1 MSEQPSDQAWTTG
14 EHGEV
19 EEAPPHASRVGP
31 APPAPDLRVARVL
44 EARAHP
50 NADRLL
56 VLSIDAGEPMP
67 RQLVAGIAGK
77 YAIEELSGRHIVIVA
92 NLQPAKL
99 RGEISQGML
108 LAAPVEGG
116 EEGAIGLLL
125 APDAAPGTH
134 VTAPGLPAPADQ
146 ITIDDFK
153 RHELSVDERGM
164 TIDGARVESP
174 RLVPD
179 RGARGKLR

>member
-1 MSEQPSDQAWTTG
+1 MTEIPQDQAWTTG

-19 EEAPPHASRVGP
+19 EEPPHPVLGL
-31 APPAPDLRVARVL
+31 DLRVARVL
-44 EARAHP
+44 EAKPHP

-56 VLSIDAGEPMP
+56 VLRVDAGEPNP

-77 YAIEELSGRHIVIVA
+77 YAPEDLPGRAIVIVA

-108 LAAPVEGG
+108 LAAEDERGL
-116 EEGAIGLLL
+116 GLLL
-125 APDAAPGTH
+125 APDAPAGTGVAAPG
-134 VTAPGLPAPADQ
+134 APRPADQ

-153 RHELSVDERGM
+153 RHELVADDDGL
-164 TIDGARVESP
+164 TIDAARVVQP
-174 RLVPD
+174 RLVMD
-179 RGARGKLR
+179 RGVRGRLR

>member
-1 MSEQPSDQAWTTG
+1 MTDQPSDQAWTTG

-19 EEAPPHASRVGP
+19 EEAPHPLRAL
-31 APPAPDLRVARVL
+31 DLRVARVL
-44 EARAHP
+44 EAKAHP

-56 VLSIDAGEPMP
+56 VLLVDAGEPMP

-77 YAIEELSGRHIVIVA
+77 YGLEELPGRPIVIVA

-108 LAAPVEGG
+108 LAAEDERGL
-116 EEGAIGLLL
+116 GLLL
-125 APDAAPGTH
+125 APDAPPGTS
-134 VTAPGLPAPADQ
+134 VAASGAPHAADQ

-153 RHELSVDERGM
+153 RHELITDDQGL
-164 TIDGARVESP
+164 TIDGARVLEP
-174 RLVPD
+174 RLVMD
-179 RGARGKLR
+179 RGVRGRLR

>member
-1 MSEQPSDQAWTTG
+1 MTEGPSDQAWTTG

-19 EEAPPHASRVGP
+19 EERAHPMLGL
-31 APPAPDLRVARVL
+31 DLRVARVV
-44 EARAHP
+44 EAKAHP

-56 VLSIDAGEPMP
+56 VLQIDAGEPMP

-77 YAIEELSGRHIVIVA
+77 YTVDELPGKHIVIVA

-99 RGEISQGML
+99 RGEVSQGML
-108 LAAPVEGG
+108 LAAEDTGG
-116 EEGAIGLLL
+116 LGLGLLL

-134 VTAPGLPAPADQ
+134 VAAPNSPAPADQ

-153 RHELSVDERGM
+153 RHEIVADGSGVS
-164 TIDGARVESP
+164 IDGARVVEPS
-174 RLVPD
+174 LTMD
-179 RGARGKLR
+179 RGVRGTLR

>member
-1 MSEQPSDQAWTTG
+1 MNENPSDQAWTTG

-19 EEAPPHASRVGP
+19 EEPPHPLLGL
-31 APPAPDLRVARVL
+31 DLRVARVV
-44 EARAHP
+44 EARPHP

-56 VLSIDAGEPMP
+56 VLQVDAGEPAH

-77 YAIEELSGRHIVIVA
+77 YAVDELPGKSIVIVA

-108 LAAPVEGG
+108 LAAEDERGL
-116 EEGAIGLLL
+116 GLLL
-125 APDAAPGTH
+125 ADAPPGTSVAAPG
-134 VTAPGLPAPADQ
+134 APHPADQ

-153 RHELSVDERGM
+153 RHELVADDAGI
-164 TIDGARVESP
+164 TIDGARVAAP
-174 RLVPD
+174 RLTMD
-179 RGARGKLR
+179 RGVRGRLR

>member
-19 EEAPPHASRVGP
+19 EEPPHP
-31 APPAPDLRVARVL
+31 APMPDLRVARVL

-77 YAIEELSGRHIVIVA
+77 YAPEELAG
-92 NLQPAKL
+92 
-99 RGEISQGML
+99 
-108 LAAPVEGG
+108 
-116 EEGAIGLLL
+116 
-125 APDAAPGTH
+125 
-134 VTAPGLPAPADQ
+134 
-146 ITIDDFK
+146 
-153 RHELSVDERGM
+153 
-164 TIDGARVESP
+164 
-174 RLVPD
+174 
-179 RGARGKLR
+179 

>member
-1 MSEQPSDQAWTTG
+1 MSELPRDLAWTTG

-19 EEAPPHASRVGP
+19 EESPH
-31 APPAPDLRVARVL
+31 APPAPDLRVARIL
-44 EARAHP
+44 EARTHP

-56 VLSIDAGEPMP
+56 LLTIDAGEPMP

-77 YAIEELSGRHIVIVA
+77 YGLGELTDLLVVIVA

-99 RGEISQGML
+99 RGELSQGML
-108 LAAPVEGG
+108 LAAPIEGA

-125 APDAAPGTH
+125 APEAKPGTH

-153 RHELSVDERGM
+153 RHELIADERGM
-164 TIDGARVESP
+164 TIDGARVAEP
-174 RLVPD
+174 RLVAD
-179 RGARGKLR
+179 RGARGRLR

>member
-1 MSEQPSDQAWTTG
+1 MSEPPRDPAWTTG

-19 EEAPPHASRVGP
+19 EEAPHPLLGL
-31 APPAPDLRVARVL
+31 DLRVAGVI

-56 VLSIDAGEPMP
+56 VLQVDAGEPAP

-77 YAIEELSGRHIVIVA
+77 YTPEELPGKHIVIVA

-108 LAAPVEGG
+108 IAAEDERGL
-116 EEGAIGLLL
+116 GLLL
-125 APDAAPGTH
+125 AADAPAGTPVAAPNG
-134 VTAPGLPAPADQ
+134 PAPADQ
-146 ITIDDFK
+146 ITIDDFN
-153 RHELSVDERGM
+153 RHEIVADDDGL
-164 TIDGARVESP
+164 TIDGERVRTP
-174 RLVPD
+174 RLAMD
-179 RGARGKLR
+179 RGVRGKLR

>member
-1 MSEQPSDQAWTTG
+1 MSESPTDEAWTTG

-19 EEAPPHASRVGP
+19 EEAPHP
-31 APPAPDLRVARVL
+31 APAPDLRVARVI

-56 VLSIDAGEPMP
+56 VLAIDAGEPAP

-77 YAIEELSGRHIVIVA
+77 YALEELGGLHVVIVA

-108 LAAPVEGG
+108 LAAPIEGG
-116 EEGAIGLLL
+116 PEGAIGLLL
-125 APDAAPGTH
+125 APDAAPGTR
-134 VTAPGLPAPADQ
+134 VAGPGLAEPADQ

-153 RHELSVDERGM
+153 RHELVADEHGM
-164 TIDGARVESP
+164 TIDGVRVVQP
-174 RLVPD
+174 RLVAD
-179 RGARGKLR
+179 RGARGRLR

>member
-1 MSEQPSDQAWTTG
+1 MSERPTDQAWTTG

-19 EEAPPHASRVGP
+19 EEKPH
-31 APPAPDLRVARVL
+31 PPAVPDFRVAHVV
-44 EARAHP
+44 EASAHP

-56 VLSIDAGEPMP
+56 VLKIDAGEPAP

-77 YAIEELSGRHIVIVA
+77 YAPEELPGKPIVIVA

-108 LAAPVEGG
+108 LAAEDERGL
-116 EEGAIGLLL
+116 GLLL
-125 APDAAPGTH
+125 APDAPAGTRVAAPD
-134 VTAPGLPAPADQ
+134 ALPPSDQ

-153 RHELSVDERGM
+153 RHELVADDDGV
-164 TIDGARVESP
+164 TIDGARVREP
-174 RLVPD
+174 RLVMD
-179 RGARGKLR
+179 RGVRGQLR

>member
-1 MSEQPSDQAWTTG
+1 MSERPADQAWTTG

-19 EEAPPHASRVGP
+19 EEAPHPLPGL
-31 APPAPDLRVARVL
+31 DLRVARVL
-44 EARAHP
+44 EAKAHP

-56 VLSIDAGEPMP
+56 VLQVDAGEPAH

-77 YAIEELSGRHIVIVA
+77 YAPEELPGRAIVIVA

-108 LAAPVEGG
+108 LAAEDERGL
-116 EEGAIGLLL
+116 GLLL
-125 APDAAPGTH
+125 APDAPAGTSVAAPG
-134 VTAPGLPAPADQ
+134 GQPAADQ

-153 RHELSVDERGM
+153 RHELVADDEGL
-164 TIDGARVESP
+164 TIDGARVTAP
-174 RLVPD
+174 RLTMD
-179 RGARGKLR
+179 RGVRGRLR

>member
-1 MSEQPSDQAWTTG
+1 MTERPADQAWTTG

-19 EEAPPHASRVGP
+19 EEAPHPLLGL
-31 APPAPDLRVARVL
+31 DLRVARVL
-44 EARAHP
+44 EAKVHP

-56 VLSIDAGEPMP
+56 VLVIDAGEPAP

-77 YAIEELSGRHIVIVA
+77 YALEELPGKPIVIVA

-108 LAAPVEGG
+108 LAAEDERGL
-116 EEGAIGLLL
+116 GLLL
-125 APDAAPGTH
+125 APDAGPGAHVAAPG
-134 VTAPGLPAPADQ
+134 APPAADQ

-153 RHELSVDERGM
+153 RHELLADDRGV
-164 TIDGARVESP
+164 TIDGARVSEP
-174 RLVPD
+174 RLVMD
-179 RGARGKLR
+179 RGVRGRLK

>member
-1 MSEQPSDQAWTTG
+1 MSEQPADEAWTTG
-14 EHGEV
+14 DHGEV
-19 EEAPPHASRVGP
+19 EEAPHA
-31 APPAPDLRVARVL
+31 APMPELRVARVL
-44 EARAHP
+44 EARTHP

-56 VLSIDAGEPMP
+56 VLAIDAGEPAP
-67 RQLVAGIAGK
+67 RQVVAGIAGK
-77 YAIEELSGRHIVIVA
+77 YALEELAGRHVVVVA

-99 RGEISQGML
+99 RGEISQGMVL
-108 LAAPVEGG
+108 VAPVEGT

-153 RHELSVDERGM
+153 RHELVVDERGV
-164 TIDGARVESP
+164 TIDGVRVVEP
-174 RLVPD
+174 RLVAD

>member
-1 MSEQPSDQAWTTG
+1 MSETPSDQAWTTG

-19 EEAPPHASRVGP
+19 EERPHPLLGL
-31 APPAPDLRVARVL
+31 DLRVARVL

-56 VLSIDAGEPMP
+56 VLVIDAGEPAP

-77 YAIEELSGRHIVIVA
+77 YPPEELAGKHIVIVA

-108 LAAPVEGG
+108 LAAEN
-116 EEGAIGLLL
+116 EHALGLLL
-125 APDAAPGTH
+125 APDAPPGTH
-134 VTAPGLPAPADQ
+134 VAAPGGGAPADQ

-153 RHELSVDERGM
+153 RHEIVADADGVA
-164 TIDGARVESP
+164 IDGARVESP
-174 RLVPD
+174 RLTMD
-179 RGARGKLR
+179 RGVKGRLK